1 MDAAL
6 PVKARRRLAALAG
19 LVGLVGL
26 VSGLAWTAS
35 GCSAAVMWL
44 TKPPEQWP
52 LTAALRSS
60 ADTYVLDITPFRQ
73 KQLNLCGAAALAMVM
88 TYWGQKTSVGEV
100 VHALGPPGPAGYTG
114 MQLLGLARRKD
125 FAAFIYRGSMLDL
138 YYNLRKTRPLI
149 IIKSKPGYNHYV
161 VVIGATRQGELILA
175 DPETGPTV
183 TKADVL
189 GSQWRQSSYFT
200 LLVARRPKKGR
211 VSLGPG
217 VKRPSP

>member
-6 PVKARRRLAALAG
+6 PVKARSRLIILAG
-19 LVGLVGL
+19 LAGGLVWAL
-26 VSGLAWTAS
+26 S
-35 GCSAAVMWL
+35 GCSAAIMWL

-60 ADTYVLDITPFRQ
+60 PDTYILDITPFLQ

-100 VHALGPPGPAGYTG
+100 VNALGPPGPAGYSG
-114 MQLLGLARRKD
+114 VQLLGLARRRD

-189 GSQWRQSSYFT
+189 GKQWRQSSYFT

-211 VSLGPG
+211 LSLGPG
-217 VKRPSP
+217 VKRSSP